1 MSKRD
6 YYEVLGVNKQ
16 SSKDEIKKAYRKL
29 AMKHHPDRNPDNAEA
44 EAKFKEASEAA
55 SVLMDDSKRQRYDQF
70 GHAGVDGAAGAGG
83 FQGGF
88 GDFGDFGDIFSD
100 IFGEFMGG
108 GARGGGGRRRSRAR
122 MGADLQ
128 TYVTVD
134 FKEAAFGVE
143 KKIKVQKSV
152 TCGTCDGSGAKA
164 GSTPETCGQCQG
176 RGTIRR
182 QQGFFTMETTCPACQ
197 GAGEI
202 IKDKCGTCA
211 GEGRVRKESELEV
224 KIPAG
229 IDDGQRLKLSSEG
242 DHGIHGG
249 PPGDLYVVIQIKE
262 HDFFK
267 RDGFDVYCEVP
278 VSFSQAALGSE
289 IEVPTLDGKVSVKV
303 PPGTQAGKKMR
314 LKGKGI
320 TRLGSYGQ
328 GDQIIF
334 IHVETPTKLTS
345 QQKDLFKQLAE
356 MEETTTNPMSRGFFD
371 KVRDLFQ

>member
-6 YYEVLGVNKQ
+6 YYEVLGVSK
-16 SSKDEIKKAYRKL
+16 SASKDEIKKAYRKL
-29 AMKHHPDRNPDNAEA
+29 AMKHHPDRNPGNKEA

-70 GHAGVDGAAGAGG
+70 GHAGVDGAAGGGG

-100 IFGEFMGG
+100 IFGDFMGG
-108 GARGGGGRRRSRAR
+108 GARGGGRRRSRAR

-128 TYVTVD
+128 TYVNVD
-134 FKEAAFGVE
+134 FKEAAFGAE
-143 KKIKVQKSV
+143 KKLKIQKSV
-152 TCGTCDGSGAKA
+152 QCGTCKGSGAKA

-176 RGTIRR
+176 RGAVRR
-182 QQGFFTMETTCPACQ
+182 QQGFFTMETTCPVCQ
-197 GAGEI
+197 GAGEV
-202 IKDKCGTCA
+202 IKDKCGTCV

-229 IDDGQRLKLSSEG
+229 IDDGQRLKLTGEG
-242 DHGIHGG
+242 DAGIHGG
-249 PPGDLYVVIQIKE
+249 PSGDLYVVIQIKE

-289 IEVPTLDGKVSVKV
+289 VEVPTLSGKVSVKV
-303 PPGTQAGKKMR
+303 PAGTQSGKKMR

-334 IHVETPTKLTS
+334 IHVETPTKLNS
-345 QQKDLFKQLAE
+345 EQKELFEKLAQL
-356 MEETTTNPMSRGFFD
+356 EETKSNPMSRGFFD
-371 KVRDLFQ
+371 KVKDLFQ